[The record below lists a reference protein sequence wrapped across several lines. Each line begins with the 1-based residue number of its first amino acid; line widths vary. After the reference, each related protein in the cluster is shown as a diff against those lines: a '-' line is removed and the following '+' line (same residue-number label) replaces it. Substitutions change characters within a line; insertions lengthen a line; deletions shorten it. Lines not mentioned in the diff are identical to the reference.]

1 MTQSRL
7 SKWAEEIRS
16 IQVNLSINQKNNSYA
31 SICEIQKI
39 IFLNN
44 ILFYTGLCFSFLE
57 VTYVFPWAMMGLSIS
72 SHWTTVSHHI
82 SHGGYMNVPISKTE
96 NTRLINKINKSNY
109 NRFTYGVKV
118 RRFLDWVDYILPEAW
133 HCEHNVYHHYKL
145 NEDNDP
151 DNVQHNLELLR
162 NLKIPNFLKYLII
175 IGFAFT
181 WRLLYYSP
189 NSYKYYKANRIKH
202 NMNGNDCKQL
212 TLVGAILNEWPK
224 WISRIE
230 YFFLV
235 LFPIIIYRAVA
246 FGILYILHYYFSD
259 TFTQTHLY
267 NVIKNY
273 ILADIFC
280 NVHTFIII
288 VPNHAG
294 SDLYVY
300 RTSVT
305 AKSDEWLLRQCISS
319 ANYMTGYYVTD
330 YLQGWL
336 NYQIEHHLF
345 PSLSMYEYRLIHRE
359 VQKICKKYNVPYTC
373 ENVFRRLW
381 KTVEIM
387 TGQKSIP
394 YYEGSELEKYM
405 NA

>member
-1 MTQSRL
+1 MTRSRL

-96 NTRLINKINKSNY
+96 NTQLINKINKSNY

-118 RRFLDWVDYILPEAW
+118 RRFLDWMDYILPEAW

-162 NLKIPNFLKYLII
+162 NLKIPNVLKYLII

-202 NMNGNDCKQL
+202 NMIGDDYKQL
-212 TLVGAILNEWPK
+212 TLVGAILNEWPN

-235 LFPIIIYRAVA
+235 LFPIIIYRTVA
-246 FGILYILHYYFSD
+246 FSILYILHYYFSD
-259 TFTQTHLY
+259 IFTQTHLY

-359 VQKICKKYNVPYTC
+359 VQKICKKYDVPYTC

-405 NA
+405 NT